1 MDLTEIPYHG
11 QPAEDKYET
20 RRGKAKSGTTHYHAY
35 ATLSVVH
42 HRQRY
47 ELALTFVWAD
57 ESMDQIVQRLV
68 AQARRLGIRIRRAYL
83 DKGFCGEEVFNLLRR
98 RRIPYLIPI
107 PRKDKS
113 GGIRSLFV
121 GNG

>member
-11 QPAEDKYET
+11 QPAEDEYEI

-57 ESMDQIVQRLV
+57 ESMV
-68 AQARRLGIRIRRAYL
+68 
-83 DKGFCGEEVFNLLRR
+83 
-98 RRIPYLIPI
+98 
-107 PRKDKS
+107 
-113 GGIRSLFV
+113 RSYNALSHNYV
-121 GNG
+121 GWASVSAEAI